1 MALVRAFG
9 RSRDR
14 GGTYKW
20 PLWVTFGSIVL
31 IIALLGHIWEPA
43 ALAEAL
49 AEHVAL
55 RGLQGESA
63 LRPGGH
69 GFPFISHTF

>member
-1 MALVRAFG
+1 MLNG

-31 IIALLGHIWEPA
+31 IIAPHGGPSELGV
-43 ALAEAL
+43 AEAL

-55 RGLQGESA
+55 CGLQGQSA
-63 LRPGGH
+63 LYPGPGGWNMTLK
-69 GFPFISHTF
+69 GS